1 MNVHKQWKGMG
12 GMVTKGHNNRKQKMV
27 GEQNGDYD
35 TQATVNFTLI
45 KQLQF

>member
-27 GEQNGDYD
+27 GEQNGDDD

-45 KQLQF
+45 KQLQL